1 MSSLQRIAAVVLGIS
16 VLAGCSSTTSIDSLG
31 VGDCF
36 SGPEASVVAT
46 EVSEVDTVD
55 CSDPHR
61 YEMFAVKE
69 MTNSSFPG
77 ESQAA
82 DMADDFCLSSFKSYV
97 GLDYDNSIY
106 WISSVSPTSDSWS
119 RGDRSIQCAL
129 GLDYGS
135 KVGSAR
141 NSRE

>member
-1 MSSLQRIAAVVLGIS
+1 MAI
-16 VLAGCSSTTSIDSLG
+16 
-31 VGDCF
+31 
-36 SGPEASVVAT
+36 
-46 EVSEVDTVD
+46 EVFEVDTVD
-55 CSDPHR
+55 YDDPHR
-61 YEMFAVKE
+61 YEMYAVKE

-82 DMADDFCLSSFKSYV
+82 DMADDFCLSRFKSYV

-106 WISSVSPTSDSWS
+106 WISSVYPSSDSWS
-119 RGDRSIQCAL
+119 QGDRSIQCAL
-129 GLDYGS
+129 GLNFGT

>member
-1 MSSLQRIAAVVLGIS
+1 MTNLQRIAAIVFGIS
-16 VLAGCSSTTSIDSLG
+16 VLAGCSATTGIDSLG

-36 SGPEASVVAT
+36 SGPEASAVAI

-55 CSDPHR
+55 CDDPHR
-61 YEMFAVKE
+61 YEMYAVKE

-82 DMADDFCLSSFKSYV
+82 DMADDFCLSRFKSYV

-106 WISSVSPTSDSWS
+106 WISSIYPTSDSWS
-119 RGDRSIQCAL
+119 QGDRSIQCAL
-129 GLDYGS
+129 GLNFGT